1 MACVCIRPVSSFI
14 FPCPSI
20 CLSSFVSNKD
30 AWHWIGVHLVVQN
43 DLMSRSLITSA
54 KTLFPDQVPFT
65 DSWSGCIFSRGI
77 TIECLKML
85 LIFWASPSP
94 VSLTL
99 SSRLMTHREVCP
111 SLSLP
116 SLGTLA
122 SPISQSVVPRAPAE
136 QRPVAVKGPWL
147 LLLPFSGASPGL
159 ERGASLWAG
168 GRALCHGSCRYGL
181 KSQPCHFCG

>member
-1 MACVCIRPVSSFI
+1 MSLGLQLCLLLHVASSLSLCYPFIRTPVLGLGTT
-14 FPCPSI
+14 
-20 CLSSFVSNKD
+20 LSQD
-30 AWHWIGVHLVVQN
+30 AL
-43 DLMSRSLITSA
+43 LSRSLITSA

-65 DSWSGCIFSRGI
+65 DSWSGCIFSRGL

-85 LIFWASPSP
+85 LIFWASPSS
-94 VSLTL
+94 VSLTV

-116 SLGTLA
+116 SLGALA

-136 QRPVAVKGPWL
+136 QRPVAVEGPWP
-147 LLLPFSGASPGL
+147 LLLPFSEKNISRAG
-159 ERGASLWAG
+159 ERSILVGW

-181 KSQPCHFCG
+181 KSQLCHFCG